1 MLFIEGTVHESVYLF
16 YGGES
21 ENFVR
26 AVEFLSPN
34 ADNREFVAFLLS
46 DLGRTV
52 MTSNRLSIHV
62 ESGNIFY
69 QNFNTDKNFYNF
81 LMAQQNQQAT
91 NIPIIFFQGNTFQS
105 YINNFL
111 PAFSTDDVEK
121 YNLFTNKSTY
131 STDLMTMLRHTV
143 AVEEKLN
150 IPLK

>member
-46 DLGRTV
+46 DLGCTV
-52 MTSNRLSIHV
+52 TTSNRLSIHV

-91 NIPIIFFQGNTFQS
+91 NIPIIFF
-105 YINNFL
+105 
-111 PAFSTDDVEK
+111 
-121 YNLFTNKSTY
+121 
-131 STDLMTMLRHTV
+131 
-143 AVEEKLN
+143 
-150 IPLK
+150 